1 MVGTTSKKQ
10 KLSPGVEANVKA
22 CQNVLKALKKSHVSA
37 PFAVPVDW
45 KALNLPLYPKMIKH
59 PMDLGTIEKKLLAGR
74 HARCRSRR
82 RATRRLPRNH
92 ALRRPAFSPARPPL
106 RRPRSVRL
114 SRRSIPVHK
123 QPLSL
128 CTKGTLPSPTLRQTS
143 RSCGTMRR
151 PSTRTGVRSTTR
163 RRSCVSCP
171 TRSCRASPLA
181 R

>member
-74 HARCRSRR
+74 HARRRSRR
-82 RATRRLPRNH
+82 RATRRLPCNH
-92 ALRRPAFSPARPPL
+92 ALRRPAFSPSRPPL
-106 RRPRSVRL
+106 RRPRSVRF
-114 SRRSIPVHK
+114 RADP
-123 QPLSL
+123 SL
-128 CTKGTLPSPTLRQTS
+128 CINSRCRCAPKVLCRLRL
-143 RSCGTMRR
+143 CGRH
-151 PSTRTGVRSTTR
+151 
-163 RRSCVSCP
+163 
-171 TRSCRASPLA
+171 LA
-181 R
+181 RVGQCADLQLGRE

>member
-74 HARCRSRR
+74 HARRCHSLRR
-82 RATRRLPRNH
+82 RRGRLQREHERKN
-92 ALRRPAFSPARPPL
+92 LLWARLVPPL
-106 RRPRSVRL
+106 
-114 SRRSIPVHK
+114 
-123 QPLSL
+123 
-128 CTKGTLPSPTLRQTS
+128 LR
-143 RSCGTMRR
+143 
-151 PSTRTGVRSTTR
+151 VF
-163 RRSCVSCP
+163 
-171 TRSCRASPLA
+171 
-181 R
+181 